1 MGRKKQRFIAYY
13 RVSTAKQGESGLG
26 LSAQV
31 EAVSRFLASQ
41 SAGPEQPIAE
51 YTEIESGKSHANRP
65 QLLAAI
71 AQCRKE
77 KAVLLIA
84 KLDRLGRNVA
94 FISALMESDVEFVC
108 CDNPH
113 ANRLMIHLLAAFAEH
128 EREAISTRTKAA
140 LEAAKARGTKLG
152 NPRWKK
158 SIQAARDA
166 KKLVPPAPAVM
177 DMMDKLRAEGLTLRA
192 IADRLNALGL
202 RTPRGSYWYASTV
215 RGALELYS
223 PSAA

>member
-1 MGRKKQRFIAYY
+1 MGKRKQFIAYH
-13 RVSTAKQGESGLG
+13 RVSTERQGQSKLG
-26 LSAQV
+26 LDAQREDV
-31 EAVSRFLASQ
+31 ARYLAAQ

-51 YTEIESGKSHANRP
+51 YTEIESGKRHTNRP

-71 AQCRKE
+71 AHCRRE
-77 KAVLLIA
+77 KAVLVIA

-128 EREAISTRTKAA
+128 EREAISQRTKAA
-140 LEAAKARGTKLG
+140 LHAAKARGTRLG
-152 NPRWKK
+152 NPRWHE
-158 SIQAARDA
+158 SIETARKA
-166 KKLVPPAPAVM
+166 KGLVPPVPAVM
-177 DMMDKLRAEGLTLRA
+177 DMLRNLRAEGLTLRT

-202 RTPRGSYWYASTV
+202 RTPKGSRWYASTV
-215 RGALELYS
+215 RGALKLYS
-223 PSAA
+223 TEAA